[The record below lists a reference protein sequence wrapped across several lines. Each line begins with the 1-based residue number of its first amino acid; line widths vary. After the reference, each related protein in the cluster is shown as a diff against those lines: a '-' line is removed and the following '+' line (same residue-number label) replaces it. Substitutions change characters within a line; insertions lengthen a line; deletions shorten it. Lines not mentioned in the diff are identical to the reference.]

1 MNGTHEGREAFT
13 IAYAAV
19 VLNVPE
25 TTLRRALRT
34 VPEYAA
40 RTQSKRRQTATGER
54 VATVLPPD
62 LMADLAA
69 YFVRQEAARKPAENA
84 VGNAAANGT
93 GTAPQ
98 TPPQERQNAV
108 VAPFPLASEG
118 ELPAVAYQAIIG
130 RQEREIEYLK
140 QLLGESNA
148 REQDAN
154 ERQRLTLEALGR
166 EQTLRALAAPVPDV
180 SAQVQDSPQEA
191 PQGSPASDGGEVAA
205 EPPCSHALHGF
216 TNGDENEGAAPEP
229 EQEQSRRRSW
239 WPWRRKES

>member
-1 MNGTHEGREAFT
+1 MNGTHEAREAFT

-69 YFVRQEAARKPAENA
+69 YFARQEAARKPAENA
-84 VGNAAANGT
+84 AGNAATNGT
-93 GTAPQ
+93 GTTPQ

-108 VAPFPLASEG
+108 VVPFPLASEG

-140 QLLGESNA
+140 QLLGEANA

-180 SAQVQDSPQEA
+180 PAQAQDSPHGHAGVPQEA
-191 PQGSPASDGGEVAA
+191 TGGPTASDGGEVAA
-205 EPPCSHALHGF
+205 EAGQS
-216 TNGDENEGAAPEP
+216 ENSLDA
-229 EQEQSRRRSW
+229 QTVLEQSRRRSW
-239 WPWRRKES
+239 WPFGRKTSQ